1 MRVPEEG
8 LVRVSG
14 CRTFGWVVFR
24 RRDVGSRLVGC
35 SVGGGTRLLEAKP
48 FLRAQSIRSDVSPHL
63 PVPICDRDIAK
74 LYGVTTCKLNR
85 KVYVPI
91 GVQFDY
97 LFAVQKKI
105 TIFAEKGGKSE
116 ICVVQSIS
124 VGESSFFL
132 LYIVL
137 AASS

>member
-1 MRVPEEG
+1 M
-8 LVRVSG
+8 
-14 CRTFGWVVFR
+14 
-24 RRDVGSRLVGC
+24 
-35 SVGGGTRLLEAKP
+35 EAKP

>member
-1 MRVPEEG
+1 MFCGHRERNQIP
-8 LVRVSG
+8 
-14 CRTFGWVVFR
+14 VVEIWSQ
-24 RRDVGSRLVGC
+24 GKHNKMGRL
-35 SVGGGTRLLEAKP
+35 
-48 FLRAQSIRSDVSPHL
+48 
-63 PVPICDRDIAK
+63 
-74 LYGVTTCKLNR
+74 
-85 KVYVPI
+85 
-91 GVQFDY
+91 GVQLESSLII

-105 TIFAEKGGKSE
+105 TILAEKGGKSE

>member
-1 MRVPEEG
+1 MASHFVATEKE
-8 LVRVSG
+8 
-14 CRTFGWVVFR
+14 
-24 RRDVGSRLVGC
+24 
-35 SVGGGTRLLEAKP
+35 TRLPLWK
-48 FLRAQSIRSDVSPHL
+48 S
-63 PVPICDRDIAK
+63 
-74 LYGVTTCKLNR
+74 GR
-85 KVYVPI
+85 KVGIIKWADLESNWSPVS
-91 GVQFDY
+91 F
-97 LFAVQKKI
+97 LFAVQKII

>member
-1 MRVPEEG
+1 MESS
-8 LVRVSG
+8 L
-14 CRTFGWVVFR
+14 
-24 RRDVGSRLVGC
+24 
-35 SVGGGTRLLEAKP
+35 
-48 FLRAQSIRSDVSPHL
+48 I
-63 PVPICDRDIAK
+63 I
-74 LYGVTTCKLNR
+74 
-85 KVYVPI
+85 
-91 GVQFDY
+91 